1 MNIWKEF
8 HGPNS
13 GYLIELY
20 DKYKKNP
27 DSVDPKTKALFD
39 IWKPDTDGR
48 ALQPSGDYVPAGIS
62 TEKVVGA
69 VRLAR
74 NIRSFGHL
82 DASLDP
88 LGSTP
93 PGQPLLKMDYYDITE
108 EDLAKMP
115 SCIVGKPTCDN
126 ASNALE
132 AMNKLREIYSSSTGY
147 DYAQVYAPE
156 ERVWLRDCTEFGTFS
171 VVNMP
176 IDQVALLQ
184 RLTEIDVFEKF
195 LQKIFPGKFRFSIE
209 GVDMLVPMI
218 NELLDDASEEGINN
232 ILLGM
237 AHRGRLNVL
246 AHVLN
251 KPYFHIFSVFKDPVL
266 DRDFRDDIGW
276 RGDVKYHAGFKKAF
290 HNGNGKSIDM
300 VVSVAPNP
308 SHLEAVNPV
317 IEGMARAA
325 GTRADRGGKVEFDP
339 SVSFPILVHGDAAFS
354 GQGVVAET
362 FNLSRIPGYRTGG
375 TLHIITNNQL
385 GYTATPIQ
393 GRSTLYASDPAKGY
407 EVPVLHV
414 NADDPEACIGAV
426 RMAFAYIRKF
436 QKDFLIDLI
445 GYRKHGHNEA
455 DEPSF
460 TQPRMYKII
469 ENHKS
474 VREIWADKLVERNI
488 IDEKYADGLFTKQMQ
503 KLQGIYESLEEDAA
517 IAELKKK
524 LPPPSRSTAVNTS
537 VPAEKLIAYNKELCS
552 VPDDFELNP
561 KLKRTIS
568 RRLEALDSFSENNI
582 DWAMAEELAFASILA
597 QGTAIRFT
605 GQDTERGTFSHR
617 HAVFHDYHSGRM
629 YIPLQA
635 LSAAKAPFEIRNS
648 PLTENACIGFE
659 YGYNI
664 QAPDRLVIWEAQ
676 YGDFI
681 NGAQT
686 MIDEFLVSARAK
698 WGLTPSL
705 VLMLPHGYEGQG
717 PDHCSGRLERFL
729 GLAADANI
737 RVANCSTSGQLFHL
751 LRKHALLL
759 KNDPLPLVIMTP
771 KSLLRNPAT
780 FSSLENLSEGTW
792 QNVIDDP
799 IVKDKDKIKRLV
811 FSSGKM
817 YVDLDTSQYRKD
829 SKNIAIVRIEQLY
842 PFPKEEIRK
851 IIDSY
856 KHIKEFVLVQEEP
869 SNMGSIMY
877 LWPRF
882 KQIFEGKKLLLHY
895 LGRKPNSSPSEGSS
909 SWHKVIQEAIVR
921 ETFNMKV
928 KKDIK
933 GILLYGLETSS

>member
-13 GYLIELY
+13 GYLLELY
-20 DKYKKNP
+20 DKYKNDP
-27 DSVDPKTKALFD
+27 DSVDIKTKALFD
-39 IWKPDTDGR
+39 IWKPETDGHVEQQIA
-48 ALQPSGDYVPAGIS
+48 ALPNI
-62 TEKVVGA
+62 EKIVGA

-74 NIRSFGHL
+74 NIRSYGHL
-82 DASLDP
+82 DAKLDP

-93 PGQPLLKMDYYDITE
+93 PGQPLLKLEYYDITE
-108 EDLAKMP
+108 EDLAQLP
-115 SCIVGKPTCDN
+115 SSIVGQPTCDT

-132 AMNKLREIYSSSTGY
+132 AIRKLREIYSSSTGY
-147 DYAQVYAPE
+147 DYAQVYNPE
-156 ERVWLRDCTEFGTFS
+156 ERVWLRDCTELGTFS

-218 NELLDDASEEGINN
+218 NELLDDASEEGIKN

-251 KPYFHIFSVFKDPVL
+251 KPYYHIFSIFKDPVHA
-266 DRDFRDDIGW
+266 RDFRDDIGW

-300 VVSVAPNP
+300 VVTIAPNP
-308 SHLEAVNPV
+308 SHLEAVDPV

-325 GTRADRGGKVEFDP
+325 GTSTGKGGRPIFDK
-339 SVSFPILVHGDAAFS
+339 SVSIPILVHGDAAFS

-362 FNLSRIPGYRTGG
+362 LNLSRIPGYRTGG
-375 TLHIITNNQL
+375 TLHLITNNQL
-385 GYTATPIQ
+385 GYTTTPIQ
-393 GRSTLYASDPAKGY
+393 GRSTLYASDLAKGY

-436 QKDFLIDLI
+436 KKDFLIDI
-445 GYRKHGHNEA
+445 VGYRKHGHNEA
-455 DEPSF
+455 DEPTF

-469 ENHKS
+469 EDHKS
-474 VREIWADKLVERNI
+474 VREIWANLLVDRNI
-488 IDEKYADGLFTKQMQ
+488 IDEKYAEELFNKQME
-503 KLQGIYESLEEDAA
+503 KLLGIYESLEEDAA
-517 IAELKKK
+517 IDELKKK
-524 LPPPSRSTAVNTS
+524 LPPPSRSSRINTS
-537 VPAEKLIAYNKELCS
+537 VDAKKLISYHKELCS
-552 VPDDFELNP
+552 IPDGFELNP
-561 KLKRTIS
+561 KLSKPMS
-568 RRLEALDSFSENNI
+568 RRAEALDNPSENSI
-582 DWAMAEELAFASILA
+582 DWAMAEDLAFASILA
-597 QGTAIRFT
+597 EGTPIRFT

-617 HAVFHDYHSGRM
+617 HSVLHDFKTGRM
-629 YIPLQA
+629 HIPLQA
-635 LSAAKAPFEIRNS
+635 LSYSKAPFEIRNS

-737 RVANCSTSGQLFHL
+737 RIANCSTSGQLFHL
-751 LRKHALLL
+751 LRRQALLL
-759 KNDPLPLVIMTP
+759 RDDPLPLIIMTP

-780 FSSLENLSEGTW
+780 YSSLEYLSEGTW

-799 IVKDKDKIKRLV
+799 LVKDKDKIKRLV
-811 FSSGKM
+811 FTSGKM
-817 YVDLDTSQYRKD
+817 YVDLDTSQYRKE
-829 SKNIAIVRIEQLY
+829 SNNIAIIRFEQLY
-842 PFPKEEIRK
+842 PFPKHEIRE

-856 KHIKEFVLVQEEP
+856 KNIKEFVMVQEEP

-882 KQIFEGKKLLLHY
+882 KQLFEGKKVLLQY

-909 SWHKVIQEAIVR
+909 SWHKVIQEAIIR
-921 ETFNMKV
+921 ETFNLKV